1 MQEDENKVDQE
12 KGDVEEIRSRHA
24 DDMTNENMN
33 TKHLCS
39 LSHCAWSSFP
49 HEKNSRC
56 EVWCSHLPSVT
67 VDLIDC
73 ERNATATSQKTDC
86 NLYMA
91 LNATSFPVLCS
102 SFVVDSLTSF
112 VSITLE
118 NE

>member
-1 MQEDENKVDQE
+1 MQEEENKVDQK
-12 KGDVEEIRSRHA
+12 KGDVEEIRSWHA

-56 EVWCSHLPSVT
+56 EVWCSHSPSVT

-73 ERNATATSQKTDC
+73 ERNPTATNK
-86 NLYMA
+86 N
-91 LNATSFPVLCS
+91 
-102 SFVVDSLTSF
+102 
-112 VSITLE
+112 
-118 NE
+118 